1 MITRRTTAALLAL
14 LLGLA
19 ALHADDRETKIIGYN
34 ILLGFNRAARIEV
47 GAAYL
52 AREKPDVVLFQE
64 VARQNGESFARLAR
78 MWGHSYA
85 AVAKPWQDYSIGIT
99 SKRPFEMLEIRT
111 DGMHHG
117 YILAK
122 IDGVYYMSIHYSP
135 FSYKVRI
142 TESEVYAKRL
152 KPLIDAGEK
161 VIMMGD
167 FNNPSPHDAAQANN
181 NATALEIRRNEKDPK
196 IENIREGFF
205 DFTCINNLLKLG
217 LVEICYTWMRDNNYK
232 PWIGVRIDM
241 ALITPNL
248 TPLVTRA
255 FVDVRDREMLESVS
269 DHYPVILTLKNL
281 DKESAK

>member
-1 MITRRTTAALLAL
+1 MTIKRMTAALAAL
-14 LLGLA
+14 LLGVSL
-19 ALHADDRETKIIGYN
+19 LHAEDRETKVIGYN

-52 AREKPDVVLFQE
+52 RRENPDVVLFQE
-64 VARQNGESFARLAR
+64 VARQNGESFARQAR
-78 MWGHSYA
+78 MWNHSYA

-99 SKRPFEMLEIRT
+99 SKRPFDMLEIRT

-142 TESEVYAKRL
+142 TESEIYAKRL
-152 KPLIDAGEK
+152 KPLIDAGER

-167 FNNPSPHDAAQANN
+167 FNNPSPHDAVQANN

-205 DFTCINNLLKLG
+205 DFTCINNLLNLG
-217 LVEICYTWMRDNNYK
+217 LVEICYPWMWDNNYH
-232 PWIGVRIDM
+232 PWVGVRIDM
-241 ALITPNL
+241 AFITPNL
-248 TPLVTRA
+248 VPLVTRA
-255 FVDVRDREMLESVS
+255 FVDVRNREMLESIS
-269 DHYPVILTLKNL
+269 DHFPVILTLKNL
-281 DKESAK
+281 DKENHQ